1 MTRSSTILATLLA
14 LTVAMPARAQAASRP
29 VQPPAVGRPTD
40 PAVASIAADV
50 RAGLVEMARADRDLL
65 PSDGESTLRPAEDE
79 ALDRRARARVR
90 VATGLE
96 SLLAAGAPGR
106 AAIRTLATD
115 WPDADLVRR
124 AEIRAAF
131 RAGDAADALAST
143 TRMAVSAP
151 RDTQLLGWRAD
162 ALESLGRAGEA
173 LRARQARYELAPDD
187 AEGWRA
193 LLAAHAA
200 AGTLPRLRESLARMR
215 LLYPTSRAVR
225 EHEIELLRR
234 LGRADEAARLT
245 ADTTGVRP

>member
-65 PSDGESTLRPAEDE
+65 PSDGESTLPPAEDE

-115 WPDADLVRR
+115 WPDAESCAVATLVAPVASAMSNSEAHQRFM
-124 AEIRAAF
+124 AA
-131 RAGDAADALAST
+131 
-143 TRMAVSAP
+143 
-151 RDTQLLGWRAD
+151 
-162 ALESLGRAGEA
+162 
-173 LRARQARYELAPDD
+173 
-187 AEGWRA
+187 
-193 LLAAHAA
+193 
-200 AGTLPRLRESLARMR
+200 LPWC
-215 LLYPTSRAVR
+215 
-225 EHEIELLRR
+225 
-234 LGRADEAARLT
+234 
-245 ADTTGVRP
+245 RP